1 MLTGV
6 VVPGPLHSARQVAHP
21 ARQHHRAA
29 QRHGLNRD
37 IVHEETYNHQGMLV
51 GFNTFYFLS
60 FDFDIIS
67 TDSDWFLPN
76 CVFYTTILWP
86 LGLGIVYLLQT
97 DIL

>member
-1 MLTGV
+1 MAIRIRFAVNSAENVDWCYV
-6 VVPGPLHSARQVAHP
+6 VVPGPLHGARQVAHP

-60 FDFDIIS
+60 FDFDLIL
-67 TDSDWFLPN
+67 TDAE
-76 CVFYTTILWP
+76 
-86 LGLGIVYLLQT
+86 
-97 DIL
+97 

>member
-6 VVPGPLHSARQVAHP
+6 VVPGPLHGARQVAHP

-51 GFNTFYFLS
+51 SILSTF
-60 FDFDIIS
+60 
-67 TDSDWFLPN
+67 
-76 CVFYTTILWP
+76 
-86 LGLGIVYLLQT
+86 
-97 DIL
+97 